1 MRVTGLQTAPMA
13 GRHGFDGVSRTLR
26 GCLKGS
32 FDKKIGNRKEEKEK
46 RKEKRVWNDGML
58 E

>member
-1 MRVTGLQTAPMA
+1 
-13 GRHGFDGVSRTLR
+13 LR